1 MNRNVESNRSE
12 RGARVVLFLALC
24 AAVFWA
30 LASAHA

>member
-1 MNRNVESNRSE
+1 MNRNAGSDRSE